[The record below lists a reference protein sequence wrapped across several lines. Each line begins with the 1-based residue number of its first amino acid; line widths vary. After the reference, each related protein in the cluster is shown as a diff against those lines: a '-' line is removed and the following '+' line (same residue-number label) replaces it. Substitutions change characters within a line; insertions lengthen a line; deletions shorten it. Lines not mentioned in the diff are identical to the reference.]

1 MVCLVVLLNV
11 VLANLLFWSRGQS
24 TMATP
29 AKAAAV
35 AAASEAAAV
44 EASAAKTAPAET
56 AARATSEG
64 VVCPTTET
72 TTKGAGR
79 RV

>member
-35 AAASEAAAV
+35 

-56 AARATSEG
+56 AAIASSEG
-64 VVCPTTET
+64 VVCRTTET